1 MCPLFTQPFHALI
14 YNCKALRM
22 QKLLFSYTNLTT
34 KAKVWSFWHRMS
46 VHRQRERVA
55 MKRIIGCLYRGS
67 LHGYFRTWRVRTT
80 VFAPLL
86 QQNAV
91 SQVWRK
97 WKLALV
103 ARRQWR
109 YSLLSKVIA
118 AWRSYFYTVDM
129 NKVILLRKRRP
140 MWRILI
146 K

>member
-1 MCPLFTQPFHALI
+1 MI
-14 YNCKALRM
+14 YNCKSLRM
-22 QKLLFSYTNLTT
+22 QKLLHAYTNMTT
-34 KAKVWSFWHRMS
+34 KSKVWGFWFKMS
-46 VHRQRERVA
+46 QLRRRERGA
-55 MKRIIGCLYRGS
+55 MKKIITALYRGS
-67 LHGYFRTWRVRTT
+67 VQSYFRTWRIRTT
-80 VFAPLL
+80 VFTPLL
-86 QQNAV
+86 QQCAV

-118 AWRSYFYTVDM
+118 AWRSYFFTVDM